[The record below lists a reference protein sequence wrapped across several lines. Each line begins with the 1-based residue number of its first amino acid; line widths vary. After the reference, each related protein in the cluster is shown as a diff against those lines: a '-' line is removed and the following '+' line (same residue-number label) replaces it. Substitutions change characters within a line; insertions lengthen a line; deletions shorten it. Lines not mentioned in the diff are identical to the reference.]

1 MAASASSSGV
11 LSRARSLRKPKPGTK
26 PETTSSSGEGQ
37 RNVSPSRLPIK
48 DKPPTIGR
56 LCAHNVDVDVLG
68 PPTREHDS
76 PGPRSAG
83 TGTGGRPHPGS
94 IDPAGIHFNPDSN
107 IRRRDGRLGEGQ
119 PRASAH
125 PRQVV
130 RHHTRERHHSP
141 PAITDLFHFFV
152 HRYNR
157 CYRRNSSDGPSPSA
171 ADELQPQVPCSANAL
186 PSNIAISAETAR
198 LQTELLQLH
207 LLHRGSHA
215 VLGEW
220 QNSARAAL
228 RRRWEAVRDREEQAA
243 GVEGAVEEATNI
255 AALLAWAA
263 GGGGSSGG
271 GGGGARRG
279 PAKPM
284 DDERVV
290 LLDAVLSPL
299 WAATER
305 HDKLVRHFERWARR
319 AEEILASR
327 RDDGGGGGAFR
338 EFGPDGEL
346 VLLGEMDAA
355 WKAECAALARRL
367 DDWRRKLQDLGAGHA
382 PPTEDKSSL
391 ARILAGCRAL
401 VHGML
406 AELDVMEE
414 IEREAVAEE
423 MRWVREMNRRG
434 LGGADEET
442 RPAGAIWRAL

>member
-1 MAASASSSGV
+1 M
-11 LSRARSLRKPKPGTK
+11 
-26 PETTSSSGEGQ
+26 
-37 RNVSPSRLPIK
+37 
-48 DKPPTIGR
+48 
-56 LCAHNVDVDVLG
+56 
-68 PPTREHDS
+68 
-76 PGPRSAG
+76 
-83 TGTGGRPHPGS
+83 
-94 IDPAGIHFNPDSN
+94 
-107 IRRRDGRLGEGQ
+107 
-119 PRASAH
+119 
-125 PRQVV
+125 
-130 RHHTRERHHSP
+130 
-141 PAITDLFHFFV
+141 
-152 HRYNR
+152 
-157 CYRRNSSDGPSPSA
+157 
-171 ADELQPQVPCSANAL
+171 
-186 PSNIAISAETAR
+186 AISAETAR

-215 VLGEW
+215 VRAEW
-220 QNSARAAL
+220 QDSARAAL
-228 RRRWEAVRDREEQAA
+228 RRRWEAVRDRDEQAA
-243 GVEGAVEEATNI
+243 GVEGAVEEAANI
-255 AALLAWAA
+255 AALLAWA
-263 GGGGSSGG
+263 GGGGGGGGDGG

-305 HDKLVRHFERWARR
+305 HDKLARHFERWARR

-327 RDDGGGGGAFR
+327 RDGDGGGSGGVFR
-338 EFGPDGEL
+338 EPGPDEEL

-367 DDWRRKLQDLGAGHA
+367 DDWRRKLRDLGADHA
-382 PPTEDKSSL
+382 PPAEDKSSL

-406 AELDVMEE
+406 AELDAMEE

-442 RPAGAIWRAL
+442 RRPGAIWRVL